1 MGLDH
6 FGGRAEGREFSSG
19 SQAGEMGFASF
30 AHCITLAV
38 VGSH

>member
-6 FGGRAEGREFSSG
+6 VGGRAEGREFSSG